1 MTIELAKI
9 FNLTKWKFMKEVNP
23 YALLLHREFEFA
35 EFVKR
40 QIGLK
45 FHHSFR
51 KWSVAYG
58 K

>member
-51 KWSVAYG
+51 K
-58 K
+58 